1 MKAFLDLRRLL
12 AGTEPLLLVIAGPNG
27 AGKTTY
33 FETCLEAQLRLPY
46 VNADRIARGMDG
58 SRGPADRVAFEAA
71 ALMRQQL
78 LASRVSFCM
87 ETVFSDPVGDKLAF
101 FRAAQSAGYVVAMI
115 FVGLASAELSARRV
129 AQRVAQGGHDVPAG
143 RLRERFPRVLANL
156 RKALRFL
163 DLVVVLDNS
172 EVVDLYREVAIYRS
186 GKATWVVEDPPSW
199 LANRGRP
206 RMR

>member
-101 FRAAQSAGYVVAMI
+101 FRAAQASGYVVAMI